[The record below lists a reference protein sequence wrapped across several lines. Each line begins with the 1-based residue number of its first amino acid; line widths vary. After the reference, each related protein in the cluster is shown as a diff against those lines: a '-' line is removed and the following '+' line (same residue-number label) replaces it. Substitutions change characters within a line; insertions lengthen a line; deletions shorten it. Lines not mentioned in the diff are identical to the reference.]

1 VEASDHLFRHEAGRM
16 VAALTRVFGLHNL
29 ELAEDVVQDA
39 FCRALEVWKLRG
51 LPENPSAW
59 LMKTARNRALDVL
72 RRERTARTFAPE
84 YGRLLE
90 TEWTLANAV
99 QEVFDSTDVRDDQ
112 LRMMFSCCHSELP
125 ETGQVMLVLSLV
137 GGFGVRETAAAF
149 VSSHAAVEKRLT
161 RAKKTLKESGLL
173 FDIADEADFAQ
184 RLPAVQRA
192 LYLIFSEGYHGAS
205 ARAVVRADLCNE
217 AIRLTLLL
225 AKHPLAACPST
236 HALLALMYLDAARLP
251 ARLDPAG
258 NLTSLHDQDRSRWDR
273 AMIVEGVRWLERS
286 ATGSEMSR
294 YHVEAAIAA
303 VHARTHTVEETDWGE
318 IVTHYDRLMAIAPSP
333 IVALNRAIAIAQ
345 RDGPVRGL
353 EAIDSIAKRDVLEG
367 YPFYHAARGE
377 LELRRGNAAKARE
390 HFQAAMVAARNA
402 EERRF
407 YESRVAACQA
417 RTAEAVALRRTA
429 GG

>member
-1 VEASDHLFRHEAGRM
+1 
-16 VAALTRVFGLHNL
+16 
-29 ELAEDVVQDA
+29 
-39 FCRALEVWKLRG
+39 
-51 LPENPSAW
+51 
-59 LMKTARNRALDVL
+59 MK
-72 RRERTARTFAPE
+72 
-84 YGRLLE
+84 
-90 TEWTLANAV
+90 
-99 QEVFDSTDVRDDQ
+99 
-112 LRMMFSCCHSELP
+112 
-125 ETGQVMLVLSLV
+125 LVLALV

-161 RAKKTLKESGLL
+161 RAKKTLKESGPL
-173 FDIADEADFAQ
+173 FDIADAADFAQ

-205 ARAVVRADLCNE
+205 ARAVVRAYLCTE

-225 AKHPLAACPST
+225 AKHPLAARPST

-251 ARLDPAG
+251 ARIDPAG
-258 NLTSLHDQDRSRWDR
+258 NLTPLLDQDRSCWDR

-286 ATGSEMSR
+286 ATGSEVSR

-303 VHARTHTVEETDWGE
+303 VHARAQTVGETDWGE
-318 IVTHYDRLMAIAPSP
+318 IVSHYDRLTTIAPSP

-353 EAIDSIAKRDVLEG
+353 EAIDAIAKREVLDG

-377 LELRRGNAAKARE
+377 LEVRRANDAQACHHFRAAIG
-390 HFQAAMVAARNA
+390 AARNA

-407 YESRVAACQA
+407 YESRLAACEA
-417 RTAEAVALRRTA
+417 RTAEAVGLRRTPR
-429 GG
+429 G

>member
-1 VEASDHLFRHEAGRM
+1 MEPSGHLFRHEAGRM

-51 LPENPSAW
+51 IPENPPAW

-72 RRERTARTFAPE
+72 RRERTARSFAPE

-99 QEVFDSTDVRDDQ
+99 QEVFDSTNVRDDQ
-112 LRMMFSCCHSELP
+112 LRMMFSCCHGELP
-125 ETGQVMLVLSLV
+125 EAAQVMLVLSLV
-137 GGFGVRETAAAF
+137 GGFGVREIAAAF
-149 VSSHAAVEKRLT
+149 VSSQAAVEKRLT
-161 RAKKTLKESGLL
+161 RAKRRLKASGPL
-173 FDIADEADFAQ
+173 FDIADAADFAQ

-205 ARAVVRADLCNE
+205 ARAVVRSDLCQE

-225 AKHPLAACPST
+225 ANHPLAARPST
-236 HALLALMYLDAARLP
+236 HALLALMHLDGARLP
-251 ARLDPAG
+251 ARLDPTG
-258 NLTSLHDQDRSRWDR
+258 NLTTLFEQDRSRWDR
-273 AMIVEGVRWLERS
+273 TAIAEGVAWLERS
-286 ATGSEMSR
+286 ATGSRMSR

-303 VHARTHTVEETDWGE
+303 EHARAQTVGETDWGE
-318 IVTHYDRLMAIAPSP
+318 IVTHYDRLMALAPSP
-333 IVALNRAIAIAQ
+333 IVALNRAIAVAQ

-353 EAIDSIAKRDVLEG
+353 EAIDSIAKREMLDG

-377 LELRRGNAAKARE
+377 LELRRGNDDAARR
-390 HFQAAMVAARNA
+390 HFQVAIGAARNA

-407 YESRVAACQA
+407 YERRLAACA
-417 RTAEAVALRRTA
+417 GPTADAVPL
-429 GG
+429 